1 MKTLI
6 KSALLLLLVM
16 SLTGCGDDVSSI
28 SSDDLVKRNGLY
40 YKKFSDVPFSG
51 RVIDTHYGLITN
63 GKREGEWTHYT
74 SDGQLLSTGNYKN
87 GKEEGEWDYYHGIGP
102 LSTEN
107 AQLSSTGNY
116 KNGKK
121 EGEWIRYHDNGQ
133 LYSKGNYK
141 NGKTEGEWVGY
152 WDNGQLQYK
161 GNHKNGKREGEW
173 VYYHTD
179 GNLIKEWS
187 GTFKNGVKI
196 SD

>member
-1 MKTLI
+1 MKI
-6 KSALLLLLVM
+6 LLTILFLSLL
-16 SLTGCGDDVSSI
+16 SSP
-28 SSDDLVKRNGLY
+28 SWSETMDDLVKRDGLY

-116 KNGKK
+116 KNGKFD
-121 EGEWIRYHDNGQ
+121 GEWVYYYSNGQ
-133 LYSKGNYK
+133 LSFKGNYK
-141 NGKTEGEWVGY
+141 NDKKEGEWVEYEKDGTL
-152 WDNGQLQYK
+152 D
-161 GNHKNGKREGEW
+161 RER
-173 VYYHTD
+173 
-179 GNLIKEWS
+179 S